1 MLSKRSSTKGC
12 KGSREI
18 ESPSW
23 SFGICIRF
31 PSTLRLKWEKTTH
44 ITSQKTSI
52 FIWMNIIT
60 NFVSTPCSNETE
72 SICPWSILI
81 AFGVSSKS
89 TFAISCRTLKWFS
102 SFLRVSLNQSY
113 STMYKSHSIH
123 MLNIQIDTILIGLTT
138 LNCPCLKQSFTRF
151 GWVQISIHCTY
162 VHTHEWQKVK

>member
-81 AFGVSSKS
+81 AFGVRLKS
-89 TFAISCRTLKWFS
+89 NFAISCRTLKCFS

-113 STMYKSHSIH
+113 STMYDQNKMSHSII
-123 MLNIQIDTILIGLTT
+123 MPNI
-138 LNCPCLKQSFTRF
+138 
-151 GWVQISIHCTY
+151 
-162 VHTHEWQKVK
+162 

>member
-81 AFGVSSKS
+81 AFGVRLKS
-89 TFAISCRTLKWFS
+89 NFAISCRTLKCFS

-113 STMYKSHSIH
+113 STMYDQNKMSHSII
-123 MLNIQIDTILIGLTT
+123 MPNIQTDWYLKPLIGSITS
-138 LNCPCLKQSFTRF
+138 NCPS
-151 GWVQISIHCTY
+151 
-162 VHTHEWQKVK
+162 